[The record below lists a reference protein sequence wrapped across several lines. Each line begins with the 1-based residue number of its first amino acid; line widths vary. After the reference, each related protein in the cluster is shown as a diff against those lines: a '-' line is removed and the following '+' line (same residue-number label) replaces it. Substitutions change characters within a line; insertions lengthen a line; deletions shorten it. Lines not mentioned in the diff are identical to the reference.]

1 MSAAAKLSSALRWR
15 LNATRRLWRSGGA
28 AGSGFVAPEI
38 FDSIARGAL
47 DAPLRPVRAGSEAVR
62 IKGWALFP
70 AAPTSRVELWAD
82 GRPLGR
88 ARLGIPRPDIA
99 RMSENPLAG
108 TCGFELT
115 VGIEDPGGGE
125 GPAVRA
131 VATSATGERHELPAV
146 ALQPAVPAAGPALA
160 RPPARTPAGGGGRGL
175 KLLVFTHQ
183 LNLGG
188 AQLYLLDLLRE
199 LTARGAVEATMV
211 SAIDGVVRR
220 DLEAIGI
227 PVHISSLVP
236 HDDISSHVG
245 RVEELAAWASGR
257 GFELALVN
265 TATALAFPG
274 AEVAAELGIPAV
286 WTIHESFPAAVLWGD
301 LSPAVRERAEAALRG
316 AAAAIFEAEAT
327 RRLYQPKLG
336 EGRGA
341 MLPYGLDLEPID
353 AARADFDR
361 GEARRRAGIPAD
373 AEVVLCVGTIEPR
386 KAQLP
391 LAQAFNLVA
400 DRHPRARLVL
410 VGGRDDD
417 DSKAVRDYL
426 AATRSGERIELIP
439 ITPDVQS
446 WYALADLLVCASDVE
461 SLPRTVLEAMAFET
475 PVLATNVFGLPE
487 LIEDGVSGWLCEP
500 GDVTALAAA
509 LDRALSSSAAERQ
522 AIGRTARKL
531 VETRHSLERYGREVA
546 ALLERVAAGRPPE
559 APAHAPAG

>member
-1 MSAAAKLSSALRWR
+1 M
-15 LNATRRLWRSGGA
+15 
-28 AGSGFVAPEI
+28 AGSSFVAPEI

-47 DAPLRPVRAGSEAVR
+47 DAPLQPVRAGSEAVR

-70 AAPTSRVELWAD
+70 SGPTARIELWA
-82 GRPLGR
+82 GERPLGR
-88 ARLGIPRPDIA
+88 ARLGMPRPDIE

-108 TCGFELT
+108 TSGFELT
-115 VGIEDPGGGE
+115 VGIDV
-125 GPAVRA
+125 PAGADRPLVRA
-131 VATSATGERHELPAV
+131 VATGALGERHELPPV
-146 ALQPAVPAAGPALA
+146 PLRPAAPEREPSIAP
-160 RPPARTPAGGGGRGL
+160 PPAQTPRSPGGRGL
-175 KLLVFTHQ
+175 KLVVFTHQ

-199 LTARGAVEATMV
+199 TTASGAVEATVV

-220 DLEAIGI
+220 DLEALGI

-236 HDDISSHVG
+236 HDDVSSHVG
-245 RVEELAAWASGR
+245 RVEELTAWASGR
-257 GFELALVN
+257 GFEIALVN

-301 LSPAVRERAEAALRG
+301 LSPEVRERAEAALAG

-327 RRLYQPKLG
+327 RRLYEPKLG
-336 EGRGA
+336 ENRGV
-341 MLPYGLDLEPID
+341 MLPYGLDLTPID
-353 AARADFDR
+353 AARDGFDR
-361 GEARRRAGIPAD
+361 GQARRKAGIPED

-391 LAQAFNLVA
+391 LAQAFNLIA

-417 DSKAVRDYL
+417 DSKAL
-426 AATRSGERIELIP
+426 AHYIATTESGALIELIP

-475 PVLATNVFGLPE
+475 PVLATDVFGLPE

-500 GDVTALAAA
+500 GDVTALAAG
-509 LDRALSSSAAERQ
+509 LDRALGSSAAERQ
-522 AIGRTARKL
+522 AIGQTARQL
-531 VETRHSLERYGREVA
+531 VANRHSLERYGREVA
-546 ALLERVAAGRPPE
+546 TLLEQVAAGRPPE
-559 APAHAPAG
+559 APTHAPAG